1 MSGFRQLTRKK
12 QQLEEGECIDLQK
25 KKKRGVLSVLGD
37 DGYPYGT
44 PINHYYNEEDGKI
57 YFHGNMSGHKVD
69 AMKRCDKVSFCVMD
83 EGCHNGDDWF
93 LTVRS
98 VIAFGRMEFI
108 EDRGVLLDIAR
119 KLCHKFTDDEQY
131 IEDEIRNSGPRTLMY
146 AMTIENLCGKRV
158 SER

>member
-1 MSGFRQLTRKK
+1 
-12 QQLEEGECIDLQK
+12 
-25 KKKRGVLSVLGD
+25 
-37 DGYPYGT
+37 
-44 PINHYYNEEDGKI
+44 
-57 YFHGNMSGHKVD
+57 
-69 AMKRCDKVSFCVMD
+69 MD

-98 VIAFGRMEFI
+98 VVAFGRMEFI
-108 EDRGVLLDIAR
+108 EDHDILVDIAR

-131 IEDEIRNSGPRTLMY
+131 IEDEICNSGPRTLMY